1 MFSSDQ
7 LNQGPA
13 DGSATQISLLARHI
27 LVKLDSA
34 MCVCS
39 SVTRLQPVVKFWS
52 ALVTVAGALADVK
65 AFFQLGMG
73 SPRNKLWSSLIINWQ
88 ITVQHS

>member
-1 MFSSDQ
+1 MISSDQ
-7 LNQGPA
+7 LNEGPA

-27 LVKLDSA
+27 LVKLDSDLA

-39 SVTRLQPVVKFWS
+39 SVTRLQPVVNCVKFRS
-52 ALVTVAGALADVK
+52 ALVTAAVALADVK

-73 SPRNKLWSSLIINWQ
+73 SPRNKLLSSLIIN
-88 ITVQHS
+88 